1 MIAALLKRWRL
12 RRLQHAI
19 KSIEGAGLAVVQ
31 VKRGEDA
38 IYLVSRSGTYRRFDK
53 VKKAA

>member
-1 MIAALLKRWRL
+1 MNSLLKLWRL
-12 RRLQHAI
+12 RRLQRAI
-19 KSIEGAGLAVVQ
+19 KLIEGAGLAVVQ

-38 IYLVSRSGTYRRFDK
+38 IYLISRNGTYKRFDK